1 MHNGVRAVA
10 TVKHNMPALHT
21 KYSSRATYKK
31 WDGATPTAAAPHF
44 SHGAARRAN
53 LHQAAIPGAPALD
66 LWRPRARE
74 RGAKARELRAREP
87 GEPGSRAPGLPAPGL
102 DSCATVLW
110 ERNQSMHP
118 MASRVPNPVEHAE
131 KPERLGVGGEWVG
144 LLRFAALD
152 RAKSQLTN
160 QRGGK

>member
-1 MHNGVRAVA
+1 MNTGVRNVA
-10 TVKHNMPALHT
+10 TVKHSMPNGHGNFIG
-21 KYSSRATYKK
+21 RATYEK
-31 WDGATPTAAAPHF
+31 WGGATSTAAAPHF

-66 LWRPRARE
+66 LRRPGARE

-118 MASRVPNPVEHAE
+118 MASRVPNPAEHAE
-131 KPERLGVGGEWVG
+131 RPERLGVGGEWVG

-152 RAKSQLTN
+152 RTKSQLTN
-160 QRGGK
+160 QSGEK